1 MSNAKDTAKSVT
13 QADIARALR
22 ISQYAV
28 SLALRNSPMIS
39 VARRKLV
46 HETAQAMGYRPNPA
60 ASTLASSRGAAN
72 RADQFRESLAWL
84 NFWPDPKQLRRWGEF
99 DCYWRGAKACAEK
112 AGYRLEE
119 FVCAGMTLKRAEQQ
133 LRARGVQGILL
144 PPHGSLQLDL
154 SRFGWEH
161 FAVVRF
167 GTTLAEPAAHSVG
180 ADSVANVI
188 RAFTAIRARGYRRVG
203 FVGYPAGS
211 RLTLHAFLGCQHQI
225 PAKERLA
232 PFCMSGEAALLPRY
246 QGPFTEWLR
255 QNQPDAILAEVVHVA
270 GMLAQA
276 RVRIPKDLAL
286 AGTTVLDVPQITA
299 GIDQNSTE
307 IGRVAVLTLISILR
321 DHDRGIPTIHRE
333 VLIKGKWIDG
343 PSLPTRNRTAKRS
356 HQPA

>member
-1 MSNAKDTAKSVT
+1 MSNAKGMAKSVT

-39 VARRKLV
+39 VSRRKSV
-46 HETAQAMGYRPNPA
+46 HATALAMGYRPNPA
-60 ASTLASSRGAAN
+60 ASTLASSRGAGN

-119 FVCAGMTLKRAEQQ
+119 FACAGMTLKRAEQQ

-167 GTTLAEPAAHSVG
+167 GTALADPTAHSVG

-211 RLTLHAFLGCQHQI
+211 RLTLHAFLGSQQQI
-225 PAKERLA
+225 PLEERLA
-232 PFCMSGEAALLPRY
+232 PFCMSGEAGQLPQYRA
-246 QGPFTEWLR
+246 PFMEWLR
-255 QNQPDAILAEVVHVA
+255 QSQPDAILTEVVHVP
-270 GMLAQA
+270 GMLARA
-276 RVRIPKDLAL
+276 RMRIPQDIGLA
-286 AGTTVLDVPQITA
+286 ATTVLDVPQISA

-307 IGRVAVLTLISILR
+307 IGRVAVLTLISLLR
-321 DHDRGIPTIHRE
+321 DHDRGIPAIHRE

-343 PSLPTRNRTAKRS
+343 RSLPFRSRTAGRS
-356 HQPA
+356 HEPV